1 MFERRGRDG
10 DALESGSLSGRN
22 LSLRVE
28 GWGFTVQPGVQALGY
43 MSMQACLNFLAHFIV
58 LTDDKG
64 LPRGLLFIFKY
75 SSNGVLFFAALDEKI
90 SACGKRWGVFAFG
103 ETLSED
109 MWTRGLGKVVF

>member
-10 DALESGSLSGRN
+10 DASESESLSGGN

-75 SSNGVLFFAALDEKI
+75 SSSGVLFFAALDEANDKRDSTFMQLNQSQI
-90 SACGKRWGVFAFG
+90 SIFKMTSISR
-103 ETLSED
+103 L
-109 MWTRGLGKVVF
+109 

>member
-10 DALESGSLSGRN
+10 DALESGSLSGGN

-43 MSMQACLNFLAHFIV
+43 MNMQACLNFLAHFIV

-75 SSNGVLFFAALDEKI
+75 SSSGVLFFAALDEASDKRDSTFMQLKQSKI
-90 SACGKRWGVFAFG
+90 SIFKMTSV
-103 ETLSED
+103 S
-109 MWTRGLGKVVF
+109 M